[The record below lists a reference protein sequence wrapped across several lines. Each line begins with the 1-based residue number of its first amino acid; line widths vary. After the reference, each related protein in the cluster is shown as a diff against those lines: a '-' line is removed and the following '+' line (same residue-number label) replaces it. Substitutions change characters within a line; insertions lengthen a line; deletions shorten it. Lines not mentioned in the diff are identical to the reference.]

1 MKQVYKYDEN
11 FMFIEPVL
19 VYEKDGAG
27 NYVIPGFCTEIEPPA
42 TPSLFIPKF
51 DPVLRGWIEGATKA
65 EIDEILNHAQSVE
78 DQSPI
83 EVLKAQNAAIMVQ
96 LAESQNQAETQAKMI
111 ADLLMMLAEG
121 GEA

>member
-11 FMFIEPVL
+11 FMFVEPVL
-19 VYEKDGAG
+19 VYEKDGVG

-42 TPSLFIPKF
+42 TPSLFKRKF
-51 DPVLRGWIEGATKA
+51 DPVLRRWVEGATQA
-65 EIDEILNHAQSVE
+65 EIDEIMSHTISKE
-78 DQSPI
+78 GQSPI
-83 EVLKAQNAAIMVQ
+83 EMLKAQNAAIMVQ

-111 ADLLMMLAEG
+111 ADLLLMLAEG